1 MKAKNNARSL
11 IPLSALLCANA
22 WATDPQSIKIAEGL
36 SFTPTLEVSERYDDN
51 FREVNTHTESSWIT
65 RISPT
70 FALGAETEKMAYRVA
85 YKADS
90 DIFEEST
97 KDNNTDHYLD
107 ADARFNFDSRNR
119 LKLSAGYQ
127 KIEETA
133 TMDQRIE
140 NDKYTVS
147 HAGGTYTYGANSAR
161 GQIELGGDYAQLR
174 FQNGMHLNDDKERD
188 TTALVSTFYYRLSPR
203 TRALVE
209 GRYTYYDYVSNT
221 RLNSEKLALLGGAE
235 WEATAKTS
243 GSIKIGAERK
253 TYDTSGINSASGSLW
268 EVGAKWKP
276 RTYSTFDIKTRQ
288 ALIEG
293 DDGASSIKQTSGS
306 LGWEHYWATRFSTE
320 ISYQR
325 VEEEYQDITRNDR
338 INSYGVGFKYKMRR
352 WMDVSMNYRH
362 AKDDSTEA
370 EQSYT
375 RNIYMLS
382 FAFSL

>member
-1 MKAKNNARSL
+1 MNVKSNARSL

-22 WATDPQSIKIAEGL
+22 WATDPQSMKITDGI
-36 SFTPTLEVSERYDDN
+36 SFTPELEVSQRYDDN
-51 FREVNTHTESSWIT
+51 FRQVNTGKDSSWIT

-70 FALGAETEKMAYRVA
+70 FAFGAQTEKVAYKIS

-90 DIFEEST
+90 DIFLDSP

-107 ADARFNFDSRNR
+107 ANARFNFDSRNR
-119 LKLSAGYQ
+119 LKLDGGYE
-127 KIEETA
+127 KVEETA

-147 HAGGTYTYGANSAR
+147 HAGGTYTYGANTAR

-174 FQNGMHLNDDKERD
+174 FQNGQGLNDDKERD
-188 TTALVSTFYYRLSPR
+188 TTAVVSTFYYRLSPR

-209 GRYTYYDYVSNT
+209 GRYTDYNYVSNT
-221 RLNSEKLALLGGAE
+221 RLNSDKVALLGGAE
-235 WEATAKTS
+235 WDATAKTS

-253 TYDTSGINSASGSLW
+253 NFDTSGVKSASGSLW

-293 DDGASSIKQTSGS
+293 DDGASSIKETTGS
-306 LGWEHYWATRFSTE
+306 LQWEHYWKPRFSTQIGYE
-320 ISYQR
+320 RAQDD
-325 VEEEYQDITRNDR
+325 YQDINRTDK
-338 INSYGVGFKYKMRR
+338 INSYGAGFKYKMRR
-352 WMDVSMNYRH
+352 WMDVSLSYRH
-362 AKDDSTEA
+362 VKNDSTDDYW
-370 EQSYT
+370 SYD